1 MPKFSIV
8 IPVYNVEKYIKRCLD
23 SVFNQSFKDFE
34 VIVVNDGTK
43 DNSMDIV
50 ENYDVK
56 IITQKNQGLSV
67 ARNTGVKKAKGE
79 YIIFLDSDDY
89 IEKDLLKN
97 INKSLDNN
105 PDLVRFQIQEVFED
119 SDTVN
124 VYNEEVFSGYN
135 GVEAFEK
142 ICSYHYVENAW
153 AYAIRKDYYN
163 KNKFQF
169 APGTIHEDF
178 GLIPLIIIKADI
190 VNSISYVGYN
200 YVQRSGSIMSQKD
213 YEKTKKKV
221 NDFYN
226 HYLYLNKEIDK
237 TNLDSKMFKSFIS
250 NSLILKICELK
261 GKDYKIFKN
270 RLKEDKVFDN
280 LLTNTITRKIKKS
293 LFTISP
299 KLGSKLL
306 KQ

>member
-105 PDLVRFQIQEVFED
+105 PDLVRFK
-119 SDTVN
+119 
-124 VYNEEVFSGYN
+124 Y
-135 GVEAFEK
+135 
-142 ICSYHYVENAW
+142 
-153 AYAIRKDYYN
+153 
-163 KNKFQF
+163 
-169 APGTIHEDF
+169 
-178 GLIPLIIIKADI
+178 
-190 VNSISYVGYN
+190 
-200 YVQRSGSIMSQKD
+200 
-213 YEKTKKKV
+213 KK
-221 NDFYN
+221 Y
-226 HYLYLNKEIDK
+226 
-237 TNLDSKMFKSFIS
+237 
-250 NSLILKICELK
+250 LKILT
-261 GKDYKIFKN
+261 
-270 RLKEDKVFDN
+270 
-280 LLTNTITRKIKKS
+280 LLMYIMKKYF
-293 LFTISP
+293 LDIME
-299 KLGSKLL
+299 
-306 KQ
+306 

>member
-1 MPKFSIV
+1 MPKFSII

-23 SVFNQSFKDFE
+23 SVFNQSFKDYE

-50 ENYDVK
+50 KDYDVK

-124 VYNEEVFSGYN
+124 VYNEESFSGYN

-153 AYAIRKDYYN
+153 AYAIRKEYYN
-163 KNKFQF
+163 RNKFQF

-213 YEKTKKKV
+213 YKKTKKKV

-237 TNLDSKMFKSFIS
+237 TNIDSKMFKSFIS

-261 GKDYKIFKN
+261 GKDYKNFKN
-270 RLKEDKVFDN
+270 KLKKDKVFDN
-280 LLTNTITRKIKKS
+280 LLTNTITRKIKS
-293 LFTISP
+293 ILFKISP
-299 KLGSKLL
+299 KLVEKI
-306 KQ
+306 K

>member
-1 MPKFSIV
+1 MTKFSII

-50 ENYDVK
+50 ENYNVK

-67 ARNTGVKKAKGE
+67 ARNIGVKKAKGE

-119 SDTVN
+119 SDTIN
-124 VYNEEVFSGYN
+124 VYNEEGFSGYN

-178 GLIPLIIIKADI
+178 GLIPLIIMKANN

-200 YVQRSGSIMSQKD
+200 YVQRSGSIMSQND

-226 HYLYLNKEIDK
+226 HYLYLTKEIDK

-261 GKDYKIFKN
+261 GKDYKNFKN

-299 KLGSKLL
+299 KIGSKLL